1 MVGKKPLIPHKNPPN
16 FFFSIQTS
24 SFHVGLRGNWML
36 GLSSSLLLASLMNR
50 SFAHLG
56 GPDVCGWMQGPLC
69 SWRELPEKA
78 MTSDVL
84 GRKSTTTWRG

>member
-1 MVGKKPLIPHKNPPN
+1 
-16 FFFSIQTS
+16 
-24 SFHVGLRGNWML
+24 ML

-78 MTSDVL
+78 M
-84 GRKSTTTWRG
+84 WRVSVGEGKNDDLEKLENVFFFSKYQTNMRV

>member
-1 MVGKKPLIPHKNPPN
+1 
-16 FFFSIQTS
+16 
-24 SFHVGLRGNWML
+24 ML

-56 GPDVCGWMQGPLC
+56 GPDVCSWMQGPLC

-78 MTSDVL
+78 MVERL
-84 GRKSTTTWRG
+84 RVSTCLPGLVN